1 MSGIKGF
8 TKSLYYEMLLTAKYM
23 RMFGTQLFEQENI
36 GINIEEFSTLDVIYC
51 NPYICQR
58 DLAKLIL
65 KDRANTGRL
74 LDSLEDKNFIKRDL
88 VERNNRPVKQISL
101 TTQGEKFL
109 LETTKILKE
118 RFEEINQE
126 IPEEEIIKTCQF
138 LQKLRTLL
146 AETIKTQ
153 I

>member
-1 MSGIKGF
+1 MSGRKGY
-8 TKSLYYEMLLTAKYM
+8 TDSLYYEMLLTAKYM
-23 RMFGTQLFEQENI
+23 RMFGVQLFEQENI
-36 GINIEEFSTLDVIYC
+36 CTNPEEFSTLDVIYN
-51 NPYICQR
+51 NPDICQR

-101 TTQGEKFL
+101 TKQGEKFL
-109 LETTKILKE
+109 IETTKILKE
-118 RFEEINQE
+118 RFSEINQE
-126 IPEEEIIKTCQF
+126 ISEDEMNKTCQF
-138 LQKLRTLL
+138 LQKLRTIL
-146 AETIKTQ
+146 AEIIKTQ

>member
-51 NPYICQR
+51 NPHICQR

>member
-1 MSGIKGF
+1 
-8 TKSLYYEMLLTAKYM
+8 M
-23 RMFGTQLFEQENI
+23 RMFGVQLFEQENI
-36 GINIEEFSTLDVIYC
+36 CTNPEEFSTLDVIYN
-51 NPYICQR
+51 NPDICQR

-101 TTQGEKFL
+101 TKQGEKFL
-109 LETTKILKE
+109 IETTKILKE
-118 RFEEINQE
+118 RFSEINQE
-126 IPEEEIIKTCQF
+126 ISEDEMNKTCQF
-138 LQKLRTLL
+138 LQKLRTIL
-146 AETIKTQ
+146 AEIIKTQ